1 MSDARAPGAPRPKLF
16 YGWIVVA
23 VAFVTMG
30 VAVTARTGFSLLFPE
45 MVAEFGWDS
54 GLTAGAFSVGFI
66 ASTAFLP
73 VVGWL
78 MGRFGPQGAIPVGAL
93 MVGAGYLAATRITN
107 PLELYLAFGLLAVNG
122 SMAMSYISHSMFLPN
137 WFVRNRGLAIGL
149 AFAGVGVGGVTLLPL
164 MQWGIETYGWRTACL
179 AVAIVTVAAIIPLN
193 AVFQRMRPEQMGLE
207 PDGDA
212 RPEPGAAPRHPDP
225 VVNREWAETEWTLR
239 LAIRT
244 APFWWV
250 AAGNFCALFI
260 WYAIQIH
267 QTRFLVEA
275 GFDPAT
281 AAFAL
286 GMVAFGGIFGQ
297 IALGALSDRV
307 GREVGWTIAVSGYL
321 LSAIFLLM
329 LDRAPSPLLLWAM
342 VAAQGLLGNGLA
354 AMFGAIPMEIF
365 QSRRYPA
372 IFSTIAL
379 LANFG
384 AGAGVFVMGEIHDA
398 TGGYAPGF
406 WLIMALSVLSAVCM
420 WKAAPRKVRLVAGR
434 AKTRAAQSQA

>member
-1 MSDARAPGAPRPKLF
+1 MTEARAPGAPRPRLF
-16 YGWIVVA
+16 YGWVVVA

-45 MVAEFGWDS
+45 MIAEFGWDS

-78 MGRFGPQGAIPVGAL
+78 MARFGPQGAIPVGAL
-93 MVGAGYLAATRITN
+93 MVASGYLAAMWIDS

-164 MQWGIETYGWRTACL
+164 MQWGIETYGWREACL
-179 AVAIVTVAAIIPLN
+179 AVAVITLVAIVPLN
-193 AVFQRMRPEQMGLE
+193 AVFQRMTPEKMGLL

-212 RPEPGAAPRHPDP
+212 QPEPGAAPRHADP
-225 VVNREWAETEWTLR
+225 VVNREWAETDWTLR
-239 LAIRT
+239 KAVRT
-244 APFWWV
+244 SPFWWI
-250 AAGNFCALFI
+250 ACGNFCALFI

-267 QTRFLVEA
+267 QTRFLVGV
-275 GFDPAT
+275 GFDAAT

-286 GMVAFGGIFGQ
+286 GMVAFFGIFGQ

-307 GREVGWTIAVSGYL
+307 GREIGWTIAVSGYV

-329 LDRAPSPLLLWAM
+329 LDEAPSPLLLWAM

-354 AMFGAIPMEIF
+354 AMFGAIPMEIY
-365 QSRRYPA
+365 QSRNYPQ
-372 IFSTIAL
+372 IFSTMAL

-398 TGGYAPGF
+398 TGSYRIGF
-406 WLIMALSVLSAVCM
+406 WLIIALAVLSAVCM
-420 WKAAPRKVRLVAGR
+420 WKAAPRRVRLVAGQAAR
-434 AKTRAAQSQA
+434 RRAARG

>member
-1 MSDARAPGAPRPKLF
+1 MSQARAPGAPRPRLF
-16 YGWIVVA
+16 YGWVVVA
-23 VAFVTMG
+23 VSFVTMG

-93 MVGAGYLAATRITN
+93 MVAAGYFAATAITN

-164 MQWGIETYGWRTACL
+164 MQWGIETHGWRAACM
-179 AVAIVTVAAIIPLN
+179 AVAIVTLVAIIPLN
-193 AVFQRMRPEQMGLE
+193 AVFQRMRPEQMGLL

-212 RPEPGAAPRHPDP
+212 RPEPGAAPRHADP

-239 LAIRT
+239 KAIRT
-244 APFWWV
+244 SAFWWV
-250 AAGNFCALFI
+250 AGGNFCALFI

-267 QTRFLVEA
+267 QTRFLLSA
-275 GFDPAT
+275 GFDAST

-307 GREVGWTIAVSGYL
+307 GREIAWSIAVSGYV
-321 LSAIFLLM
+321 LSAAFLLAIEQ
-329 LDRAPSPLLLWAM
+329 APSPLLLWLM

-398 TGGYAPGF
+398 TGRYTAGF
-406 WLIMALSVLSAVCM
+406 WLVMAMAVISMICM
-420 WKAAPRKVRLVAGR
+420 WKAAPRKIRLVAGR
-434 AKTRAAQSQA
+434 AEKRRAAQG